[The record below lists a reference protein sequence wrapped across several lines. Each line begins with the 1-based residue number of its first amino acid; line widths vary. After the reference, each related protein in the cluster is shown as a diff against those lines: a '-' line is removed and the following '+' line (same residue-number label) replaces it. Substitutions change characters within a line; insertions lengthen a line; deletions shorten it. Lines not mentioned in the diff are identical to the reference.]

1 MKPVSAGALVSR
13 TDEIRSMLRELM
25 HPDCRVQ
32 VWADGRAGGHGC
44 DVRILGPDWQLRHFF
59 WRPHDIDYFEIHVR
73 DAGPHGMM
81 TLDFS
86 AGTPDGA
93 DVRFRVPAPLV
104 LRFADRSAAML
115 SAFPDCVWYQATG
128 TRSNP

>member
-1 MKPVSAGALVSR
+1 MKPVSAGALMSR

-32 VWADGRAGGHGC
+32 VCADGQAC

-59 WRPHDIDYFEIHVR
+59 WRPRDIDRFEIHLR
-73 DAGPHGMM
+73 GARPYETM

-104 LRFADRSAAML
+104 LRFPDRSAAML
-115 SAFPDCVWYQATG
+115 SAFPDCMWYQG
-128 TRSNP
+128 TRTQPGA